1 MGQRPGGTMS
11 GHLLRQAR
19 HDREPWG
26 PWLFGRWLWGGMR
39 APFARA
45 SRWWR
50 WLRIWSGGVNRT
62 WWWHDRLWLR
72 ILKYC
77 TLFLA
82 LVFLAWLARAV
93 YVVVNPGESASG
105 WPWGFNPDRWCADRS
120 VECDALT
127 GWATSLLS
135 IALASAVFLI
145 LRLSRTRRT
154 YLRDA
159 RRQPRDLVPTAG
171 TIIGKVVGR
180 DQLCRVVMEDLRV
193 PRTRRPH
200 VLVGGVGTGKTAV
213 VVRLTELLARRHAVP
228 VPVRLRGATELD
240 FTELAK
246 RQFLHEID
254 EGMSSGE
261 EGEKTWRRLLR
272 DDRIVVLADG
282 LEEALCEEDA
292 GARPW
297 DRDTQI
303 RTAIREA
310 RERGLPLFI
319 ASRPHAPLRG
329 MDATIHELEPL
340 SEKDALTYV
349 SHAAAGE
356 DDWRL
361 SWIVEMAD
369 VAEAPLYLQITREL
383 NHLDMLD
390 DVVGREDQV
399 LQNATH
405 DQASLRRRLLV
416 TWENALIRGK
426 LHPEVALSRQS
437 REVALDWISALACAG
452 LRDDSIEVGLEEPLG
467 DAIESQLADRAL
479 EAVKDAP
486 GRRKLRGMDKRLAA
500 AWGVQLGLVE
510 LRGDRVRFEHS
521 VIQAYL
527 GSRLM
532 DDFLTGEYWDEALG
546 SGSAAGSGPGRPR
559 PGRDFLISLV
569 LHSRRPARG
578 QSPHASP
585 PEVCHRLL
593 AAADH
598 HRNDNKALDIYAA
611 VLEIASAPGQP
622 EPPEPAPPGQP
633 PDGDTGAACTSLAEI
648 GGKLRAS
655 WASIRSDDLQT
666 LEEAKIRLVRR
677 FGRALRTRGDG
688 SRDPALAPPGEL
700 GYVQLYQICCEE
712 DSYRVRLAGAQEIG
726 DGGCAA
732 YHELRGHL
740 AAPGGDEDRQPRAE
754 RGSPEGKPDPGS
766 GWRARQV
773 SAWVTPIL
781 ITSLNPECGHECH
794 DGDPLGESSPVRG
807 WLEHVGPADRDRQP
821 GEGWLPVPDEIAL
834 AQGFKYAANRRHG
847 QLHTR
852 PRAWSHLEDKA
863 LDMLG
868 HASYWFSEFTLVQ
881 ALTLWSIPEGN
892 DPPPAPEDTGK
903 PRGDSPRPNPD
914 QTVERWLDIIAG
926 KSGGYRGRNAR
937 VVHPFVEAAADLATR
952 ALAIRQP
959 GRFLW
964 MDESDVISR
973 VGAGKPGRASPA
985 GRKQRLWIP
994 SSAGWSA
1001 LDPEAQ
1007 QLLAD
1012 VLLLLNLIE
1021 RGSAPDKISE
1031 RLRQLS
1037 KPERAHELPPCITR
1051 DRRPLQPLLAT
1062 GTSQAQPPGWGC
1074 LDGCQFR
1081 LCPYPPKGLQHHR
1094 TELGEEFCRRQDR
1107 LVRFLRLRRR
1117 TARWQGMSARRLRV
1131 FWSQMAERA
1140 RSSPG

>member
-1 MGQRPGGTMS
+1 MS

-26 PWLFGRWLWGGMR
+26 PWLFGRWAWKGAR
-39 APFARA
+39 APFAKA

-50 WLRIWSGGVNRT
+50 WLRIWRGGVNRT

-72 ILKYC
+72 LLKYF
-77 TLFLA
+77 TLFMA

-93 YVVVNPGESASG
+93 YVLVNPVESARG
-105 WPWGFNPDRWCADRS
+105 WPWGFNPDRWCENRK

-145 LRLSRTRRT
+145 LRLSRTRRA

-159 RRQPRDLVPTAG
+159 RRRPRDLVPTAG
-171 TIIGKVVGR
+171 TIIGKVIGR

-228 VPVRLRGATELD
+228 VPVRLRGAAELD

-246 RQFLHEID
+246 RQFLREVD
-254 EGMSSGE
+254 EGMSSDD

-282 LEEALCEEDA
+282 LEEALCEEDES
-292 GARPW
+292 ARPW

-303 RTAIREA
+303 RNAIREA

-319 ASRPHAPLRG
+319 ASRPHSPLRG

-340 SEKDALTYV
+340 SESDALTYV
-349 SHAAAGE
+349 SRETPSE

-361 SWIVEMAD
+361 SWVVEMAD

-383 NHLDMLD
+383 NRLDMLD
-390 DVVGREDQV
+390 DIVGREDQV
-399 LQNATH
+399 LQNGTH

-416 TWENALIRGK
+416 AWESALTRGK
-426 LHPEVALSRQS
+426 LHPEVALSRQA
-437 REVALDWISALACAG
+437 REVALDWISALACIG
-452 LRDDSIEVGLEEPLG
+452 LKDDSIEVGLDEPLG
-467 DAIESQLADRAL
+467 GAIESRLAGQAL
-479 EAVKDAP
+479 EAIQDAP

-500 AWGVQLGLVE
+500 AWGVHLGLVE

-532 DDFLTGEYWDEALG
+532 DDFLTDEYWDEALG
-546 SGSAAGSGPGRPR
+546 RDSAGEGRPR

-569 LHSRRPARG
+569 LHSRRPAG
-578 QSPHASP
+578 QAAPARPSAAGGQPPHASM

-611 VLEIASAPGQP
+611 VLEIASAPGQW
-622 EPPEPAPPGQP
+622 ELAGPAGPGQR
-633 PDGDTGAACTSLAEI
+633 PDEGTAGACTSLAEI
-648 GGKLRAS
+648 GGKLKAS
-655 WASIRSDDLQT
+655 WGSIRSDDLQT
-666 LEEAKIRLVRR
+666 LEEAKIRLMRR
-677 FGRALRTRGDG
+677 FGRALRTWGESG
-688 SRDPALAPPGEL
+688 RDHVMASPGEL
-700 GYVQLYQICCEE
+700 GYAQLYQICCEE

-732 YHELRGHL
+732 YHELCGHL
-740 AAPGGDEDRQPRAE
+740 AAPGAGDGRDPQGESP
-754 RGSPEGKPDPGS
+754 PEGKPEPDS

-773 SAWVTPIL
+773 TAWVMPIL
-781 ITSLNPECGHECH
+781 ITSLGPECAHESH
-794 DGDPLGESSPVRG
+794 HGDPPAESSPLQG
-807 WLEHVGPADRDRQP
+807 WLDRVGPADRDRVP
-821 GEGWLPVPDEIAL
+821 GEGWLPIPDEIAL

-852 PRAWSHLEDKA
+852 PKAWSYLEDKA

-881 ALTLWSIPEGN
+881 ALTLWAIPEAGG
-892 DPPPAPEDTGK
+892 PAPAPD
-903 PRGDSPRPNPD
+903 DSGQPGRDGPRPNPD
-914 QTVERWLDIIAG
+914 QIVERWLDITAG
-926 KSGGYRGRNAR
+926 KAGGYRGRSAR

-952 ALAIRQP
+952 ALAIQQP

-973 VGAGKPGRASPA
+973 IGSGKPGSASPA
-985 GRKQRLWIP
+985 GRRQRLWIP
-994 SSAGWSA
+994 PSMGWSA

-1007 QLLAD
+1007 QLLGD

-1021 RGSAPDKISE
+1021 RGSAYEKISE
-1031 RLRQLS
+1031 RLRQAS

-1051 DRRPLQPLLAT
+1051 DRRPLRPLLAT
-1062 GTSQAQPPGWGC
+1062 GASEAQQPGWGC

-1117 TARWQGMSARRLRV
+1117 TARWQGMSARRLRA

>member
-1 MGQRPGGTMS
+1 V
-11 GHLLRQAR
+11 
-19 HDREPWG
+19 
-26 PWLFGRWLWGGMR
+26 
-39 APFARA
+39 

-50 WLRIWSGGVNRT
+50 WLRIWRGGVNRT

-72 ILKYC
+72 VLKYL
-77 TLFLA
+77 TFFTA

-93 YVVVNPGESASG
+93 YVVVNPGEGA
-105 WPWGFNPDRWCADRS
+105 WPWGFNPDRWCAGRN

-159 RRQPRDLVPTAG
+159 RRRPRDLVPTAG

-180 DQLCRVVMEDLRV
+180 DQMCRVVMEDLRV
-193 PRTRRPH
+193 PLTRRPH

-246 RQFLHEID
+246 KQFLREID
-254 EGMSSGE
+254 AGMSSGD

-272 DDRIVVLADG
+272 DGRIVVLADG
-282 LEEALCEEDA
+282 LEEALCEEDD

-303 RTAIREA
+303 RQAIREA
-310 RERGLPLFI
+310 RERGLPLFLT
-319 ASRPHAPLRG
+319 SRPHAPLRG

-340 SEKDALTYV
+340 SESDALSYI
-349 SHAAAGE
+349 SHDAPSQS
-356 DDWRL
+356 DWRL
-361 SWIVEMAD
+361 SWIVEMAG
-369 VAEAPLYLQITREL
+369 VAEAPLYLQLTREL
-383 NHLDMLD
+383 NHLDALD
-390 DVVGREDQV
+390 DIVGSEDQV
-399 LQNATH
+399 LRNGTH
-405 DQASLRRRLLV
+405 DQASVRRRLLV
-416 TWENALIRGK
+416 AWESALIRGK
-426 LHPEVALSRQS
+426 LHPEVPLSRQA
-437 REVALDWISALACAG
+437 REVALDWISGLACMG
-452 LRDDSIEVGLEEPLG
+452 LKDDSIEVGLDEPLG
-467 DAIESQLADRAL
+467 GAIESRLADRAL
-479 EAVKDAP
+479 EAIESTP

-500 AWGVQLGLVE
+500 AWGAQLGLIE
-510 LRGDRVRFEHS
+510 LRADRVRFEHS
-521 VIQAYL
+521 LIQAYL
-527 GSRLM
+527 GSRML
-532 DDFLTGEYWDEALG
+532 DGFLTDEYWDEALG
-546 SGSAAGSGPGRPR
+546 SQGAAAEGPGRPR
-559 PGRDFLISLV
+559 PGRDFLNSLV
-569 LHSRRPARG
+569 LHSRRPAGPARPAG
-578 QSPHASP
+578 MSPPGDPPRAST

-593 AAADH
+593 RAADH
-598 HRNDNKALDIYAA
+598 HRNDNRALDIYAA

-622 EPPEPAPPGQP
+622 EGAAERAVPGQP
-633 PDGDTGAACTSLAEI
+633 PGEGTARGCASLAEI
-648 GGKLRAS
+648 GGKLKAS
-655 WASIRSDDLQT
+655 WADIRSDDLQT

-677 FGRALRTRGDG
+677 FGKALRAWSES
-688 SRDPALAPPGEL
+688 SRDHATAAAGGL
-700 GYVQLYQICCEE
+700 GYVRLYEICCQE

-740 AAPGGDEDRQPRAE
+740 AAPGGDGRDPRAG
-754 RGSPEGKPDPGS
+754 RGSPPERNPERDS

-773 SAWVTPIL
+773 SAWIMPIL
-781 ITSLNPECGHECH
+781 ITSLSPECGHESH
-794 DGDPLGESSPVRG
+794 QGDPLGEPGPLQG
-807 WLEHVGPADRDRQP
+807 WLDHVGPADRDRQP
-821 GEGWLPVPDEIAL
+821 GDGWLPIPDEIAL

-852 PRAWSHLEDKA
+852 PKAWSYLEDKA
-863 LDMLG
+863 VEMLS
-868 HASYWFSEFTLVQ
+868 HASYWFSEFTLLQ
-881 ALTLWSIPEGN
+881 ALTLWAIPEAN
-892 DPPPAPEDTGK
+892 EPSPAPEDAGQ
-903 PRGDSPRPNPD
+903 PGRDSPRPDPD
-914 QTVERWLDIIAG
+914 QAVERWLDIIAG
-926 KSGGYRGRNAR
+926 KSGGYRGRDAR

-952 ALAIRQP
+952 ALAIQQP

-964 MDESDVISR
+964 MDESDVIAR
-973 VGAGKPGRASPA
+973 IGAGKPGSAAPA
-985 GRKQRLWIP
+985 GRRHRLWIP
-994 SSAGWSA
+994 PSTGWSA

-1021 RGSAPDKISE
+1021 RGSAYEKISE
-1031 RLRQLS
+1031 RLRQAN
-1037 KPERAHELPPCITR
+1037 KPERAHALPPCITR
-1051 DRRPLQPLLAT
+1051 DRRPLKPLLAT
-1062 GTSQAQPPGWGC
+1062 GTSEAQPPGWGC

-1094 TELGEEFCRRQDR
+1094 SELGEEFCRRQDR

-1117 TARWQGMSARRLRV
+1117 TARWQGMSARRLRA